1 MKTIALSTLEKSIN
15 QYLSLGDESQLLLK
29 KLEGKVIAFHIKR
42 PKLTLF
48 YVFRDRRV
56 HVASRFDAPVDVHL
70 YTSLFQLM
78 RLKLQK
84 NASFISNHLHIEGDI
99 DTAKLLNDLFLKNN
113 IDWEEHLSQFVGD
126 ITAHKLGNFVKNRK
140 KNAKKIKEDTLENV
154 GEYLQE
160 EKELLAHPSAVK
172 NFHDDVDTLTLD
184 IDRLE
189 ARVKVLTT
197 CKDS

>member
-29 KLEGKVIAFHIKR
+29 ALEGKVIAFHIKR

-48 YVFRDRRV
+48 YVFRNRTV
-56 HVASRFDAPVDVHL
+56 HVESSFDAPIDVHL

-84 NASFISNHLHIEGDI
+84 NASFISNHLHVEGDVE
-99 DTAKLLNDLFLKNN
+99 TAKLLSDLFLKNN

-126 ITAHKLGNFVKNRK
+126 VTAHKLGSFVKNRR
-140 KNAKKIKEDTLENV
+140 KNAKKIKEDTLENI

-160 EKELLAHPSAVK
+160 EKELLVHPNAAK
-172 NFHDDVDTLTLD
+172 CFHDDVDKLTLD
-184 IDRLE
+184 VDRLE
-189 ARVKVLTT
+189 ARIRSLTT
-197 CKDS
+197 CKES

>member
-15 QYLSLGDESQLLLK
+15 HYLSLGDESQLLLQ
-29 KLEGKVIAFHIKR
+29 KLEGKTIAFHVKR

-48 YVFRDRRV
+48 YVFRNRKI
-56 HVASRFDAPVDVHL
+56 HVASSFDAPIDVHL

-84 NASFISNHLHIEGDI
+84 NASLVSNHLHIEGDI
-99 DTAKLLNDLFLKNN
+99 ETAKLLNDLFLKNN

-126 ITAHKLGNFVKNRK
+126 ITAHKLGNFVKGRQK
-140 KNAKKIKEDTLENV
+140 SVTKIKDDTLENV

-160 EKELLAHPSAVK
+160 EKELLAHPNAIK
-172 NFHDDVDTLTLD
+172 GFHDDVDKLTLD
-184 IDRLE
+184 VDRLA
-189 ARVKVLTT
+189 ARVNALTT